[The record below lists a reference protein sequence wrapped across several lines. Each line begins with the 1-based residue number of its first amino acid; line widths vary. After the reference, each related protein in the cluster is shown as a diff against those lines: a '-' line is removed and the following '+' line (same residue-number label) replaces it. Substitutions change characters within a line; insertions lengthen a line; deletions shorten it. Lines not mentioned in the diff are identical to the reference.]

1 MQVGRGIG
9 ADATAGAAARFGGVE
24 HRGPHRPNTVRTPV
38 RGGPHGRLGGKS
50 STEWNRKGTL
60 RVLRRPDKADTNGK
74 EVIEMAASAAMMV
87 LALVAVVAVWLVLR
101 RDDEVVP
108 ARCRGS
114 ETDNDTKPIEN
125 KGRA

>member
-1 MQVGRGIG
+1 MQVGRGAG

-24 HRGPHRPNTVRTPV
+24 HRGPHRPNTVRTSV
-38 RGGPHGRLGGKS
+38 RGGPRWAPRRKKFDGVEPEGHAVRL
-50 STEWNRKGTL
+50 TETG
-60 RVLRRPDKADTNGK
+60 KADANGK

-108 ARCRGS
+108 ARCHGN
-114 ETDNDTKPIEN
+114 EADNDTKPIEN